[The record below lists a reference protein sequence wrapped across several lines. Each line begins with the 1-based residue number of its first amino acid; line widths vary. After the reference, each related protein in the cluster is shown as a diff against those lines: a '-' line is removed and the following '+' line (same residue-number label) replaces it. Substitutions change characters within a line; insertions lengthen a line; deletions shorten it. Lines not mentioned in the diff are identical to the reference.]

1 MQGYSIHRTR
11 SLMSKPPPESVVVRV
26 SADPKEE
33 REKPDDYDKV
43 SRPLRALRRLL
54 FLPLRVL
61 KGVLLGLWRRLFGP
75 RPKP

>member
-1 MQGYSIHRTR
+1 
-11 SLMSKPPPESVVVRV
+11 MSKPPPDSVALRV

-54 FLPLRVL
+54 FLPFRVL
-61 KGVLLGLWRRLFGP
+61 KGIVLNLWKRLFGP